1 MRKTTVLLGIATGAG
16 LLLSDVV
23 VRAEESSVVFA
34 PLVSV
39 REIMELTI
47 TPATNKLWSAWEEP
61 ASDAEWRQMEEAA
74 ITLLAASNLIALGGN
89 GSMDMEWAQQPAWK
103 TINATMIA
111 AGQAALAASRNR
123 DQQALLAAGDNLLP
137 PCEGCHQLFN
147 PGVVD
152 AQ

>member
-1 MRKTTVLLGIATGAG
+1 MHKTTVLLGITMGAW
-16 LLLSDVV
+16 LLPPHEV
-23 VRAEESSVVFA
+23 VRAEETSVAFE
-34 PLVSV
+34 PLVSI

-89 GSMDMEWAQQPAWK
+89 GTMDMDWAQQPAWK

-137 PCEGCHQLFN
+137 PCEGCHQLYN
-147 PGVVD
+147 PGV
-152 AQ
+152 ASAE